1 MISSLSIENVALI
14 ERGEINF
21 SEGFVVLTGETG
33 AGKSIIIDSI
43 GLILGTRANREI
55 IRSGAEYAEVRA
67 IFEKFNNMELSEIG
81 DTDTELSD
89 GQLMLSRRVYQDGRS
104 VAKINGKT
112 VTVSMLRDVA
122 SKLVNIHGQHE
133 GQLLTDS
140 TRHTVLLDL
149 YAENDT
155 VRAAYKE
162 AYVKA
167 KAIQKEILDISEK
180 EKERAEKEAYLKYVI
195 EEIEKVGPKPRE
207 LEKLAERKKALEQ
220 SKAYS
225 EAVLT
230 ALSLLGGEG
239 EERGAVE
246 KVKASL
252 SALEKV
258 KELISGG
265 EELYERLSAISIELE
280 DGYAEISKLSTG
292 IDGDG
297 ETDIDKLEERMYEI
311 EKLVRKYG
319 GDEEAVLSVLSD
331 SKAELAELEGL
342 SLRLESVSGEY
353 AEAKAELAKCAK
365 ELSVSRQT
373 AGEELCLKVREAL
386 EFLDMP
392 GVVLFAHAEQIKN
405 SKGAVFYSPDGT
417 EKIEFLIS
425 ANMGEEPKPLSKIA
439 SGGEL
444 SRIVLAIKSVLNEK
458 EGTGTLIF
466 DEVDTG
472 VSGKT
477 SYKVGVKLL
486 SASRSA
492 QVFCVTHSA
501 QIASLADSHLKV
513 SKSSYNGRSFTQ
525 VTELEKEQRVME
537 IARIMGGDIISKTLT
552 DGARELIANAEILKS
567 QM

>member
-21 SEGFVVLTGETG
+21 SQGFVVLTGETG

-43 GLILGTRANREI
+43 GLILGTRASRDI

-67 IFEKFNNMELSEIG
+67 IFEKFNTMELRELAN
-81 DTDTELSD
+81 TETELED
-89 GQLMLSRRVYQDGRS
+89 GQLMLTRRVYSDGRS
-104 VAKINGKT
+104 TAKINGKT

-122 SKLVNIHGQHE
+122 SRLVNIHGQHE

-140 TRHTVLLDL
+140 ARHTQLLDL
-149 YAENDT
+149 YAENDG
-155 VRAAYKE
+155 VRASYKE

-167 KAIQKEILDISEK
+167 KSLQKEILDISAK

-195 EEIEKVGPKPRE
+195 EEIEKVSPKPKE
-207 LEKLAERKKALEQ
+207 LEKLATTKTALEQ

-225 EAVLT
+225 ESVMT
-230 ALSLLGGEG
+230 ALALLGGEG
-239 EERGAVE
+239 DEKGAVE
-246 KVKASL
+246 KVKAAL
-252 SALEKV
+252 SSIEKV
-258 KELISGG
+258 KQLISGG
-265 EELYERLSAISIELE
+265 EELYQRLLEVSLEL
-280 DGYAEISKLSTG
+280 DDSYGEISHLSVAV
-292 IDGDG
+292 DGEG
-297 ETDIDKLEERMYEI
+297 ETDIDKIEERMYEI
-311 EKLVRKYG
+311 EKLCRKYG
-319 GDEEAVLSVLSD
+319 GDEESVLSVLTD
-331 SKAELAELEGL
+331 SKAELSELEGL
-342 SLRLESVSGEY
+342 SSRLEDLSGAY
-353 AEAKAELAKCAK
+353 ADAKSELAKRAK
-365 ELSVSRQT
+365 ELSESRQK

-405 SKGAVFYSPDGT
+405 AKGAVFYSPEGT
-417 EKIEFLIS
+417 ERIEFLIS
-425 ANMGEEPKPLSKIA
+425 ANVGEEPKPLSKIA

-513 SKSSYNGRSFTQ
+513 SKSAYNGRSFTE
-525 VTELEKEQRVME
+525 VTELSKEQRVME
-537 IARIMGGDIISKTLT
+537 IARIMGGDIISKTFA
-552 DGARELIANAEILKS
+552 DSARELISNAEILKS

>member
-21 SEGFVVLTGETG
+21 SQGFVVLTGETG

-43 GLILGTRANREI
+43 GLILGTRASRDI
-55 IRSGAEYAEVRA
+55 IRSGADYAEVRA
-67 IFEKFNNMELSEIG
+67 IFEKFNTMELRELAEMEIAP
-81 DTDTELSD
+81 ED
-89 GQLMLSRRVYQDGRS
+89 GQLMLSRRVYSDGRS
-104 VAKINGKT
+104 IAKISGRT

-140 TRHTVLLDL
+140 ARHTVLLDL
-149 YAENDT
+149 YAENDDI
-155 VRAAYKE
+155 RAAYKE
-162 AYVKA
+162 AYTRA
-167 KAIQKEILDISEK
+167 KTVQKEILDVSAR

-195 EEIEKVGPKPRE
+195 EEIEKVSPKPKE
-207 LEKLAERKKALEQ
+207 LEKLSLKKNALEQ

-225 EAVLT
+225 ESVMAAT
-230 ALSLLGGEG
+230 SLLGGNG
-239 EERGAVE
+239 EDTGAVE
-246 KVKASL
+246 RVKGAL
-252 SALEKV
+252 SAIEKV
-258 KELISGG
+258 KQLITGG
-265 EELYERLSAISIELE
+265 EELYERLSQISLELDDSYNE
-280 DGYAEISKLSTG
+280 IAHLSVGLDGE
-292 IDGDG
+292 G
-297 ETDIDKLEERMYEI
+297 ETDIDKIEERMYAI
-311 EKLVRKYG
+311 EKLCRKYG
-319 GDEEAVLSVLSD
+319 GDEDGVNEALSNA
-331 SKAELAELEGL
+331 KAELAELCGL
-342 SLRLESVSGEY
+342 SSRLESLSVEY
-353 AEAKAELAKCAK
+353 ASAKAELAQRAS
-365 ELSVSRQT
+365 ELSLSRKK
-373 AGEELCLKVREAL
+373 AGDELCLKVREAL

-392 GVVLFAHAEQIKN
+392 GVVLFAHAEQITN
-405 SKGAVFYSPDGT
+405 SKGSVFYSPDGT

-425 ANMGEEPKPLSKIA
+425 ANVGEEPKPLSKIA

-501 QIASLADSHLKV
+501 QIASLADTHLKV
-513 SKSSYNGRSFTQ
+513 SKSASGGRSYTQ
-525 VTELEKEQRVME
+525 ISELTKEQRVLE
-537 IARIMGGDIISKTLT
+537 IARIMGGDIISKTFT
-552 DGARELIANAEILKS
+552 DGARELISNAGILKS

>member
-21 SEGFVVLTGETG
+21 SQGFVVLTGETG

-43 GLILGTRANREI
+43 GLILGTRASRDI

-67 IFEKFNNMELSEIG
+67 IFEKFNTMELRELAN
-81 DTDTELSD
+81 TETELED
-89 GQLMLSRRVYQDGRS
+89 GQLMLTRRVYSDGRS
-104 VAKINGKT
+104 TAKINGKT

-122 SKLVNIHGQHE
+122 SRLVNIHGQHE

-140 TRHTVLLDL
+140 ARHTQLLDL
-149 YAENDT
+149 YAENDA
-155 VRAAYKE
+155 VRASYKE

-167 KAIQKEILDISEK
+167 KSLQKEILDISAK

-195 EEIEKVGPKPRE
+195 EEIEKVSPKPKE
-207 LEKLAERKKALEQ
+207 LEKLATTKTALEQ

-225 EAVLT
+225 ESVMT
-230 ALSLLGGEG
+230 ALALLGGEG
-239 EERGAVE
+239 DEKGAVE
-246 KVKASL
+246 KVKAAL
-252 SALEKV
+252 SSIEKV
-258 KELISGG
+258 KQLISGG
-265 EELYERLSAISIELE
+265 EELYQRLLEVSLEL
-280 DGYAEISKLSTG
+280 DDSYGEISHLSVAV
-292 IDGDG
+292 DGEG
-297 ETDIDKLEERMYEI
+297 ETDIDKIEERMYEI
-311 EKLVRKYG
+311 EKLCRKYG
-319 GDEEAVLSVLSD
+319 GDEEAVLSALTD
-331 SKAELAELEGL
+331 SKAELSEFEGL
-342 SLRLESVSGEY
+342 SSRLEDLSGAY
-353 AEAKAELAKCAK
+353 ADAKSELAKRAK
-365 ELSVSRQT
+365 ELSESRQK

-405 SKGAVFYSPDGT
+405 AKGAVFYSPEGT
-417 EKIEFLIS
+417 ERIEFLIS
-425 ANMGEEPKPLSKIA
+425 ANVGEEPKPLSKIA

-513 SKSSYNGRSFTQ
+513 SKSAYNGRSFTE
-525 VTELEKEQRVME
+525 VTELSKEQRVME
-537 IARIMGGDIISKTLT
+537 IARIMGGDIISKTFA
-552 DGARELIANAEILKS
+552 DSARELISNAEILKS

>member
-21 SEGFVVLTGETG
+21 SQGFVILTGETG

-43 GLILGTRANREI
+43 GLILGTRANRDI
-55 IRSGAEYAEVRA
+55 IRSGADYAEVRA
-67 IFEKFNNMELSEIG
+67 IFEKFNNIELRELSEM
-81 DTDTELSD
+81 DTELED
-89 GQLMLSRRVYQDGRS
+89 GQLMLSRRVYADGRS
-104 VAKINGKT
+104 IAKINGKT

-140 TRHTVLLDL
+140 ARHTLLLDM
-149 YAENDT
+149 YAENDD
-155 VRAAYKE
+155 VRTAYRE
-162 AYVKA
+162 AYQKA
-167 KAIQKEILDISEK
+167 KALQKEILDISAK

-195 EEIEKVGPKPRE
+195 DEIERVSPKPNE
-207 LEKLAERKKALEQ
+207 LEKLSVAKNALEK
-220 SKAYS
+220 SKTYN
-225 EAVLT
+225 EAVMT
-230 ALSLLGGEG
+230 ALSLLGGEN
-239 EERGAVE
+239 EDRGAVQ
-246 KVKASL
+246 KVKAAV
-252 SALEKV
+252 SAIEKV

-265 EELYERLSAISIELE
+265 DELFDNLSRISLELDDAYGEISRLSAGS
-280 DGYAEISKLSTG
+280 DAE
-292 IDGDG
+292 
-297 ETDIDKLEERMYEI
+297 ETNIDKLEERMYAI
-311 EKLVRKYG
+311 EKLIRKYG
-319 GDEEAVLSVLSD
+319 GDEESVLNALS
-331 SKAELAELEGL
+331 SAKNELAELDGLTSKLETLGVEYTKAKNEL
-342 SLRLESVSGEY
+342 SLRAG
-353 AEAKAELAKCAK
+353 
-365 ELSVSRQT
+365 ELSASRKK
-373 AGEELCLKVREAL
+373 AGDELCKKVREAL

-392 GVVLFAHAEQIKN
+392 SVVLFAHAEQIKN
-405 SKGAVFYSPDGT
+405 AKGGVFYSPDGT
-417 EKIEFLIS
+417 ERIEFLIS
-425 ANMGEEPKPLSKIA
+425 ANVGEEPKPLSKIA

-486 SASRSA
+486 SASRSS

-513 SKSSYNGRSFTQ
+513 SKSAYNGRSFTE
-525 VTELEKEQRVME
+525 VTELSKEQRVLE
-537 IARIMGGDIISKTLT
+537 IARIMGGDIISKTFT
-552 DGARELIANAEILKS
+552 DGARELISNAEILKS

>member
-14 ERGEINF
+14 ERGEIDF
-21 SEGFVVLTGETG
+21 SQGFVVLTGETG

-67 IFEKFNNMELSEIG
+67 IFEKFNIMELRELADMEISP
-81 DTDTELSD
+81 ED
-89 GQLMLSRRVYQDGRS
+89 GQLMLSRRVYGDGRS
-104 VAKINGKT
+104 IAKINGKT

-140 TRHTVLLDL
+140 ARHTMLLDL
-149 YAENDT
+149 YAENDEI
-155 VRAAYKE
+155 RAAYKE
-162 AYVKA
+162 AYQRA
-167 KAIQKEILDISEK
+167 KALQKDILDISAK
-180 EKERAEKEAYLKYVI
+180 EKERAEKESYLKFVI
-195 EEIEKVGPKPRE
+195 EEIEKVSPKPKE
-207 LEKLAERKKALEQ
+207 LEILAERKNSFEKNKVYNE
-220 SKAYS
+220 S
-225 EAVLT
+225 VMT
-230 ALSLLGGEG
+230 ALSLLGGDG
-239 EERGAVE
+239 EEKGAVE
-246 KVKASL
+246 KVRSAL
-252 SALEKV
+252 SAVEKV

-265 EELYERLSAISIELE
+265 DALYERLSQISLEL
-280 DGYAEISKLSTG
+280 DDSYGEISRLSAG
-292 IDGDG
+292 VDGGD
-297 ETDIDKLEERMYEI
+297 ETDVDKIQERMYNI
-311 EKLVRKYG
+311 EKLCRKYG
-319 GDEEAVLSVLSD
+319 GDEESVLNALSD
-331 SKAELAELEGL
+331 AKSELAELGGL
-342 SLRLESVSGEY
+342 SLRLEDLSGEY
-353 AEAKAELAKCAK
+353 AKAKAELAECAK
-365 ELSVSRQT
+365 ELSLTRKK
-373 AGEELCLKVREAL
+373 AGEELCLKVRQAL

-405 SKGAVFYSPDGT
+405 SKGGVFYSPDGT

-425 ANMGEEPKPLSKIA
+425 ANVGEEPKPLSKIA

-501 QIASLADSHLKV
+501 QIASLADLHLKV
-513 SKSSYNGRSFTQ
+513 SKSALNGRSFTQ
-525 VTELEKEQRVME
+525 VSALSKEQRVLE
-537 IARIMGGDIISKTLT
+537 IARIMGGDIISKTFT
-552 DGARELIANAEILKS
+552 DGARELISNAEILKS

>member
-55 IRSGAEYAEVRA
+55 IRSGADYAEVSA
-67 IFEKFNNMELSEIG
+67 IFEKFNTIELRELSEMG
-81 DTDTELSD
+81 NTPED
-89 GQLMLSRRVYQDGRS
+89 GQLMLSRRVYADGRS

-112 VTVSMLRDVA
+112 VTVSMLREVA
-122 SKLVNIHGQHE
+122 SRLVNIHGQHE

-140 TRHTVLLDL
+140 SRHTVLLDL
-149 YAENDT
+149 YAENDA
-155 VRAAYKE
+155 VRAAYKD
-162 AYVKA
+162 AYGKA
-167 KAIQKEILDISEK
+167 KALQKEILDIGAK
-180 EKERAEKEAYLKYVI
+180 EKERAERESYLKYVI
-195 EEIEKVGPKPRE
+195 EEIEKVSPKPNE
-207 LEKLAERKKALEQ
+207 LEKLTEKKNALEKT
-220 SKAYS
+220 KAYS
-225 EAVLT
+225 ESVTA

-239 EERGAVE
+239 EDRGAVE
-246 KVKASL
+246 KVKGTL
-252 SALEKV
+252 SAIDRV
-258 KELISGG
+258 KDLISGG
-265 EELYERLSAISIELE
+265 EELYERLSQIALELE
-280 DGYAEISKLSTG
+280 DSYGEISRLFVGT
-292 IDGDG
+292 DGAG
-297 ETDIDKLEERMYEI
+297 ETDIDKIEERMYAI
-311 EKLVRKYG
+311 EKLCRKYG
-319 GDEEAVLSVLSD
+319 GDEQSVQGVLSSSKEELS
-331 SKAELAELEGL
+331 ELSGL
-342 SLRLESVSGEY
+342 SSRLEELSGEY
-353 AEAKAELAKCAK
+353 AAAKAELSRCAK
-365 ELSVSRQT
+365 ELSASREK
-373 AGEELCLKVREAL
+373 AGKELCDKVKEAL

-392 GVVLFAHAEQIKN
+392 GVVLFARAEEIKN
-405 SKGAVFYSPDGT
+405 AKGAVFYSPDGT

-425 ANMGEEPKPLSKIA
+425 ANVGEEPKPLSKIA

-486 SASRSA
+486 TASRSA

-513 SKSSYNGRSFTQ
+513 AKTAYNGRSY
-525 VTELEKEQRVME
+525 TEVNELSKEQRALE
-537 IARIMGGDIISKTLT
+537 IARIMGGDIISKTFT
-552 DGARELIANAEILKS
+552 DSARELISNAEMLKS